1 MKKHIV
7 YLILFLV
14 IMSIMFSCQ
23 ENKSSDQRKEVS
35 LKELFKNDFLMG
47 ATLNPMSLRDTAV
60 IQLVKHH
67 FNVTTAENEM
77 KMHKLQPKEGEYNF
91 GPADSLIVF
100 AQANNM
106 KVIGHTL
113 CWHAG
118 VPKWFFLDEK
128 GDTASKEILHKRIK
142 DHIFTVMEHFK
153 GKVIGWDV
161 VNEAIEDPWTND
173 SLYRFS
179 ELSRTCGNE
188 FIEKAFF
195 WAHEADPD
203 VELYYNDYALDN
215 PKKREKAIHLIK
227 DLRSKGLRV
236 DGIGM
241 QAHYKVPTLKLEE
254 VEKSIIAFSE
264 LGLKVMIT
272 ELDLSLYHHKE
283 KGNLYAGGA
292 PDSMLQKQAEVY
304 AGLFKIYHKHRD
316 KITRVNFWGTTDR
329 YSWLNNH
336 PVRGRADHALLF
348 DRKAVAKPA
357 FRAVVKT
364 ADEK

>member
-1 MKKHIV
+1 
-7 YLILFLV
+7 
-14 IMSIMFSCQ
+14 MFSCQ
-23 ENKSSDQRKEVS
+23 ENKSASVRKEIS
-35 LKELFKNDFLMG
+35 LKELFKDDFLIG
-47 ATLNPMSLRDTAV
+47 ATLNPRSLRDTAV

-77 KMHKLQPKEGEYNF
+77 KMRGLQPEKGEYNF
-91 GPADSLIVF
+91 GPADSLITF
-100 AQANNM
+100 AHANNI
-106 KVIGHTL
+106 KVVGHTL

-118 VPKWFFLDEK
+118 LPKWFFLDEK
-128 GDTASKEILHKRIK
+128 GDTAAKEILHKRIK
-142 DHIFTVMEHFK
+142 DHIFTVMDHFR

-179 ELSRTCGNE
+179 ELSRTCGYE
-188 FIEKAFF
+188 FVEKAFA
-195 WAHEADPD
+195 WAHKADPE

-215 PKKREKAIHLIK
+215 PKKRDKAIRLIK
-227 DLRSKGLRV
+227 NLRSKGLRV

-272 ELDLSLYHHKE
+272 ELDLSLYHHRE
-283 KGNLYAGGA
+283 KGNLYAEGA
-292 PDSMLQKQAEVY
+292 PDSMLEKQAEVY
-304 AGLFKIYHKHRD
+304 ADLFKIYHKHRD
-316 KITRVNFWGTTDR
+316 KITRVNFWGTTDK

-336 PVRGRADHALLF
+336 PVRGRADHALFF
-348 DRKAVAKPA
+348 DRKAEPKPA
-357 FRAVVKT
+357 LRAVVNT
-364 ADEK
+364 AEEK